1 MKTKLRA
8 LLIALLCV
16 ALAAGFSGCGM
27 LKTIRENARIDN
39 PFPFQ
44 KQTIPH
50 VTILSIHHPLIKSA

>member
-27 LKTIRENARIDN
+27 LESAVLPESVR
-39 PFPFQ
+39 
-44 KQTIPH
+44 
-50 VTILSIHHPLIKSA
+50 SIGRGAFRNGF